1 MSKIFCIFVS
11 VNQQVDIGK
20 YLEEFRA
27 EVGRLNKTVNEL
39 TVENAR
45 LNRRIEALNVEI
57 RALKYENK
65 DLRERLSKYE
75 DPQPPKNS
83 SNSSVPPSKEG
94 FGDEIKRRTSSLRE
108 KSGKKPGG
116 QPGHKGN
123 TRLMSDQPDETED
136 IQPNYCRECGRE
148 LSGIEGKEEYR
159 EECVGVRIIPVIK
172 RIRFLNKTCTCGC
185 CNRVEYTKRKNPV
198 YLSSEIR
205 ALVVYLNIVM
215 CMPYNR
221 IISFL
226 HDVMH
231 IDISE
236 GSIRNFIEDAGGK
249 ADAICDRIATELVKS
264 PVAGADES
272 GFYVNG
278 KLNWAWIL
286 QNPKLTLTW
295 IAKGRGAKEMD
306 DRFGPNALE
315 NTVLTTDRHSA
326 YFTMNVKGHQI
337 CIPHLLRN
345 LNYLNELDKNQNW
358 SSRLQELLKKAVHWR
373 NTNPETIADTST
385 WMESLDKLLNENL
398 DKFKK
403 PFRQIRNSLRKLK
416 DHVFYFLKDPRVPS
430 HNNASEGGIRILKV
444 KQKRSGGFR
453 SQTGAE
459 DFMAIHS
466 VADTAKKN
474 DVSRWDTIL
483 ELVRQTNLVS
493 VPLL

>member
-1 MSKIFCIFVS
+1 M
-11 VNQQVDIGK
+11 NQQVDIEK
-20 YLEEFRA
+20 YLEEFRS
-27 EVGRLNKTVNEL
+27 EIGSLNKTVKDL
-39 TVENAR
+39 SDDNAR
-45 LNRRIEALNVEI
+45 LNRRVEALNVEN
-57 RALKYENK
+57 A
-65 DLRERLSKYE
+65 DLRKRLSKYE
-75 DPQPPKNS
+75 NPEPPKNS
-83 SNSSVPPSKEG
+83 GNSSVPPSKERM
-94 FGDEIKRRTSSLRE
+94 GDEIKRRTSSLRE
-108 KSGKKPGG
+108 ESGRKSGG
-116 QPGHKGN
+116 QPGHEGK
-123 TRLMSDQPDETED
+123 TRKMSEQPDETEN

-148 LSGIEGKEEYR
+148 LSDIDGVEEYH
-159 EECVGVRIIPVIK
+159 EECVGVRITPVIK
-172 RIRFLNKTCTCGC
+172 RFRFLKKTCTCGC
-185 CNRVEYTKRKNPV
+185 CNRVEYTRRKNPV

-221 IISFL
+221 IKSFL
-226 HDVMH
+226 HDVMR

-236 GSIRNFIEDAGGK
+236 GSIRNFIEDAGDK
-249 ADAICDRIATELVKS
+249 ADAICDRIASELVRS

-286 QNPKLTLTW
+286 QNPRLTLTW

-306 DRFGPNALE
+306 DRFGPDALE

-326 YFTMNVKGHQI
+326 YFSMKVKGHQI
-337 CIPHLLRN
+337 CIAHLLRN
-345 LNYLNELDKNQNW
+345 LNWLNELDKNQDW
-358 SSRLQELLKKAVHWR
+358 SSRLQELLRKAVHWR
-373 NTNPETIADTST
+373 NENPETVADTTT
-385 WMESLDKLLNENL
+385 WMESLDNLLNENL
-398 DKFKK
+398 DKFRK

-416 DHVFYFLKDPRVPS
+416 DHVFHFLKDPMVPS

-474 DVSRWDTIL
+474 NFSRWNAIL
-483 ELVRQTNLVS
+483 ALV
-493 VPLL
+493 

>member
-11 VNQQVDIGK
+11 VNQQVDIEK
-20 YLEEFRA
+20 YLEEFRS
-27 EVGRLNKTVNEL
+27 EIVNLNKTVKDL
-39 TVENAR
+39 SDDNAR
-45 LNRRIEALNVEI
+45 LNRRVEALNVDNN
-57 RALKYENK
+57 ALKKENA

-83 SNSSVPPSKEG
+83 GNSSVPPSKERM
-94 FGDEIKRRTSSLRE
+94 GDEIKRRTSSLRV

-116 QPGHKGN
+116 QPGHEGN
-123 TRLMSDQPDETED
+123 TRMMSPQPDETENME
-136 IQPNYCRECGRE
+136 PNYCRECGRE
-148 LSGIEGKEEYR
+148 LSDIDGVEEYR
-159 EECVGVRIIPVIK
+159 EECVGVRITPVVK
-172 RIRFLNKTCTCGC
+172 RLRFLNKTCTCGC
-185 CNRVEYTKRKNPV
+185 CNRVEYTRRKNPV

-221 IISFL
+221 IKSFL
-226 HDVMH
+226 HDVMS

-236 GSIRNFIEDAGGK
+236 GSIRNFTEDAGDK
-249 ADAICDRIATELVKS
+249 ADAICERIASELVKS

-286 QNPKLTLTW
+286 QNPRLTLTW
-295 IAKGRGAKEMD
+295 IANGRGAKEMD
-306 DRFGPNALE
+306 DRFGKDALE

-326 YFTMNVKGHQI
+326 YFSMKVKGHQI
-337 CIPHLLRN
+337 CIAHLLRN

-358 SSRLQELLKKAVHWR
+358 SSRLQELLRKAVHWR
-373 NTNPETIADTST
+373 NTNPETAADTSI

-403 PFRQIRNSLRKLK
+403 PFRQLRNSLRKLK
-416 DHVFYFLKDPRVPS
+416 DHVFHFLKDPRVPS

-474 DVSRWDTIL
+474 DFSRWDAIL
-483 ELVRQTNLVS
+483 ALV
-493 VPLL
+493 

>member
-1 MSKIFCIFVS
+1 MLIHLHMSKIFCIFVS

-94 FGDEIKRRTSSLRE
+94 FGAEIKRRTSSLRE

-123 TRLMSDQPDETED
+123 TRLMSGQPDKTED

-236 GSIRNFIEDAGGK
+236 GSIRNFIEDAGDK

-358 SSRLQELLKKAVHWR
+358 SSRLQDLLKKAVHWR

-474 DVSRWDTIL
+474 DFSRWDAIL
-483 ELVRQTNLVS
+483 ELV
-493 VPLL
+493 

>member
-1 MSKIFCIFVS
+1 MSKTFCIFVS
-11 VNQQVDIGK
+11 VDQQVDIEK
-20 YLEEFRA
+20 YLEEFRS
-27 EVGRLNKTVNEL
+27 EIGNLNKTVKDL
-39 TVENAR
+39 SDDNAR
-45 LNRRIEALNVEI
+45 LNRRVEALNVDNN
-57 RALKYENK
+57 ALKKENA

-75 DPQPPKNS
+75 APRPPKNS
-83 SNSSVPPSKEG
+83 GNSSVPPSKERM
-94 FGDEIKRRTSSLRE
+94 GDEIKRRTSSLRV

-116 QPGHKGN
+116 QPGHEGN
-123 TRLMSDQPDETED
+123 TRMISPQPDETQD
-136 IQPNYCRECGRE
+136 MQPNYCRECGRE
-148 LSGIEGKEEYR
+148 LSDIDGVEEYR
-159 EECVGVRIIPVIK
+159 EECVGVRITPVVK
-172 RIRFLNKTCTCGC
+172 RLRFFNKTCTCGC
-185 CNRVEYTKRKNPV
+185 CNRVEYTRRKNPV

-221 IISFL
+221 IKSFL
-226 HDVMH
+226 HDVMN

-236 GSIRNFIEDAGGK
+236 GSIRNFTEDAGDK
-249 ADAICDRIATELVKS
+249 ADAICERIASELVKS

-306 DRFGPNALE
+306 DRFGKDALE

-326 YFTMNVKGHQI
+326 YFSMKVKGHQI
-337 CIPHLLRN
+337 CIAHLLRN

-358 SSRLQELLKKAVHWR
+358 SSRLQELLRKAVHWR
-373 NTNPETIADTST
+373 NTNPETAADTST

-403 PFRQIRNSLRKLK
+403 PFRQLRNSLRKLK
-416 DHVFYFLKDPRVPS
+416 DHVFHFLKDPRVPS

-474 DVSRWDTIL
+474 DFSRWDAIL
-483 ELVRQTNLVS
+483 ALV
-493 VPLL
+493 

>member
-1 MSKIFCIFVS
+1 M
-11 VNQQVDIGK
+11 
-20 YLEEFRA
+20 
-27 EVGRLNKTVNEL
+27 
-39 TVENAR
+39 
-45 LNRRIEALNVEI
+45 
-57 RALKYENK
+57 
-65 DLRERLSKYE
+65 
-75 DPQPPKNS
+75 
-83 SNSSVPPSKEG
+83 PPSKEG

-116 QPGHKGN
+116 QPGHEGN
-123 TRLMSDQPDETED
+123 TRLMSGQPDETED

-172 RIRFLNKTCTCGC
+172 RLRFLNKTCTCGC

-278 KLNWAWIL
+278 NLNWAWIL

-358 SSRLQELLKKAVHWR
+358 SSRLQDLLKKSRALAKHKSR
-373 NTNPETIADTST
+373 DHSRY
-385 WMESLDKLLNENL
+385 LNL
-398 DKFKK
+398 DGKS
-403 PFRQIRNSLRKLK
+403 RQ
-416 DHVFYFLKDPRVPS
+416 
-430 HNNASEGGIRILKV
+430 AS
-444 KQKRSGGFR
+444 Q
-453 SQTGAE
+453 
-459 DFMAIHS
+459 
-466 VADTAKKN
+466 
-474 DVSRWDTIL
+474 
-483 ELVRQTNLVS
+483 
-493 VPLL
+493 

>member
-1 MSKIFCIFVS
+1 MLIFLLMSKIFCIFAS
-11 VNQQVDIGK
+11 VNQQVDIEK
-20 YLEEFRA
+20 YLEEFRS
-27 EVGRLNKTVNEL
+27 EIGNLNKVIKDL
-39 TVENAR
+39 SDDNAR
-45 LNRRIEALNVEI
+45 LNRRVEALNVENN
-57 RALKYENK
+57 ALKKENA

-83 SNSSVPPSKEG
+83 GNSSVPPSKERM
-94 FGDEIKRRTSSLRE
+94 GDEIKRRTSSLRV

-116 QPGHKGN
+116 QPGHEGN
-123 TRLMSDQPDETED
+123 TRMMSPRPDETED
-136 IQPNYCRECGRE
+136 MQPNYCRECGRE
-148 LSGIEGKEEYR
+148 LSDIDGVEEYR
-159 EECVGVRIIPVIK
+159 EECVGVRITPVVK
-172 RIRFLNKTCTCGC
+172 RLRFLNKTCTCGY
-185 CNRVEYTKRKNPV
+185 CNRVEYTRRKNPV

-221 IISFL
+221 IKSFL
-226 HDVMH
+226 HDVMG

-236 GSIRNFIEDAGGK
+236 GSIRNFTEDAGDK
-249 ADAICDRIATELVKS
+249 ADAICERIASELVKS

-306 DRFGPNALE
+306 DRFGKDALE

-326 YFTMNVKGHQI
+326 YFSMKVKGHQI
-337 CIPHLLRN
+337 CIAHLLRN

-358 SSRLQELLKKAVHWR
+358 SSRLQELLRKAVHWR
-373 NTNPETIADTST
+373 NTNPETAADTST

-403 PFRQIRNSLRKLK
+403 PFRQLRNSLRKLK
-416 DHVFYFLKDPRVPS
+416 DHVFHFLKDPRVPS

-474 DVSRWDTIL
+474 DFSRWDAIL
-483 ELVRQTNLVS
+483 ALV
-493 VPLL
+493 

>member
-11 VNQQVDIGK
+11 VNQQVDIEK

-94 FGDEIKRRTSSLRE
+94 FGAEIKRRTSSLRE

-116 QPGHKGN
+116 QPGHEGN

-236 GSIRNFIEDAGGK
+236 GSIRNFIEDAGDK

-358 SSRLQELLKKAVHWR
+358 SSRLQDLLKKAVHWR

-398 DKFKK
+398 DNFKK

-474 DVSRWDTIL
+474 DFSRWDAIL
-483 ELVRQTNLVS
+483 ELV
-493 VPLL
+493 

>member
-1 MSKIFCIFVS
+1 MLIFLLMSKIFCIFVS
-11 VNQQVDIGK
+11 VNQQVDIEK
-20 YLEEFRA
+20 YLEEFRS
-27 EVGRLNKTVNEL
+27 EIVNLNKTVKDL
-39 TVENAR
+39 SDDNAR
-45 LNRRIEALNVEI
+45 LNRRVEALNVDNN
-57 RALKYENK
+57 ALKKENA

-83 SNSSVPPSKEG
+83 GNSSVPPSKERM
-94 FGDEIKRRTSSLRE
+94 GDEIKRRTSSLRV

-116 QPGHKGN
+116 QPGHEGN
-123 TRLMSDQPDETED
+123 TRMMSPQPDETENME
-136 IQPNYCRECGRE
+136 PNYCRECGRE
-148 LSGIEGKEEYR
+148 LSDIDGVEEYR
-159 EECVGVRIIPVIK
+159 EECVGVRITPVVK
-172 RIRFLNKTCTCGC
+172 RLRFLNKTCTCGC
-185 CNRVEYTKRKNPV
+185 CNRVEYTRRKNPV

-221 IISFL
+221 IKSFL
-226 HDVMH
+226 HDVMS

-236 GSIRNFIEDAGGK
+236 GSIRNFTEDAGDK
-249 ADAICDRIATELVKS
+249 ADAICERIASELVKS

-286 QNPKLTLTW
+286 QNPRLTLTW
-295 IAKGRGAKEMD
+295 IANGRGAKEMD
-306 DRFGPNALE
+306 DRFGKDALE

-326 YFTMNVKGHQI
+326 YFSMKVKGHQI
-337 CIPHLLRN
+337 CIAHLLRN

-358 SSRLQELLKKAVHWR
+358 SSRLQELLRKAVHWR
-373 NTNPETIADTST
+373 NTNPETAADTSI

-403 PFRQIRNSLRKLK
+403 PFRQLRNSLRKLK
-416 DHVFYFLKDPRVPS
+416 DHVFHFLKDPRVPS

-474 DVSRWDTIL
+474 DFSRWDAIL
-483 ELVRQTNLVS
+483 ALV
-493 VPLL
+493 

>member
-1 MSKIFCIFVS
+1 MLIFLLISKIFCTFVS
-11 VNQQVDIGK
+11 VNQQVDIEK
-20 YLEEFRA
+20 YLEEFRS
-27 EVGRLNKTVNEL
+27 EIGNLNKTVKDL
-39 TVENAR
+39 LDDNAR
-45 LNRRIEALNVEI
+45 LNRRVEALNVDNN
-57 RALKYENK
+57 ALKKENA

-83 SNSSVPPSKEG
+83 GNSSVPPSKERM
-94 FGDEIKRRTSSLRE
+94 GDEIKRRTSSLRV

-116 QPGHKGN
+116 QPGHEGN
-123 TRLMSDQPDETED
+123 TRMISPQPDETQD
-136 IQPNYCRECGRE
+136 MQPNYCRECGRE
-148 LSGIEGKEEYR
+148 LSDIDGVEEYR
-159 EECVGVRIIPVIK
+159 EECVGVRITPVVK
-172 RIRFLNKTCTCGC
+172 RLRFLNKTCTCGC
-185 CNRVEYTKRKNPV
+185 CNRVEYTRRKNPV

-221 IISFL
+221 IKSFL
-226 HDVMH
+226 HDVMRT
-231 IDISE
+231 DISE
-236 GSIRNFIEDAGGK
+236 GSIRNFIEDAGDK
-249 ADAICDRIATELVKS
+249 ADAICGRIASELVKS

-286 QNPKLTLTW
+286 QNTKLTLTW

-306 DRFGPNALE
+306 DRFGKDALE

-326 YFTMNVKGHQI
+326 YFSMKVKGHQI
-337 CIPHLLRN
+337 CIAHLLRN

-358 SSRLQELLKKAVHWR
+358 SSRLQELLRKAVHWR
-373 NTNPETIADTST
+373 NTNPETAADTST

-403 PFRQIRNSLRKLK
+403 PFRQLRNSLRKLK
-416 DHVFYFLKDPRVPS
+416 DHVFHFLKDPRVPS

-474 DVSRWDTIL
+474 DFSRWDTIL
-483 ELVRQTNLVS
+483 ALV
-493 VPLL
+493 

>member
-11 VNQQVDIGK
+11 VNQQVDIEK

-236 GSIRNFIEDAGGK
+236 GSIRNFIEDAGDK

-373 NTNPETIADTST
+373 KTNPETIADTST

-474 DVSRWDTIL
+474 DFSRWDAIL
-483 ELVRQTNLVS
+483 VLV
-493 VPLL
+493 

>member
-1 MSKIFCIFVS
+1 MLIFLLISKIFCTFVS
-11 VNQQVDIGK
+11 VNQQVDIEK
-20 YLEEFRA
+20 YLEEFRS
-27 EVGRLNKTVNEL
+27 EIGNLNKTVKDL
-39 TVENAR
+39 LDDNAR
-45 LNRRIEALNVEI
+45 LNRRVEALNVDNN
-57 RALKYENK
+57 ALKKENA

-83 SNSSVPPSKEG
+83 GNSSVPPSKERM
-94 FGDEIKRRTSSLRE
+94 GDEIKRRTSSLRV

-116 QPGHKGN
+116 QPGHEGN
-123 TRLMSDQPDETED
+123 TRMISPQPDETQD
-136 IQPNYCRECGRE
+136 MQPNYCRECGRE
-148 LSGIEGKEEYR
+148 LSDIDGVEEYR
-159 EECVGVRIIPVIK
+159 EECVGVRITPVVK
-172 RIRFLNKTCTCGC
+172 RLRFLNKTCTCGC
-185 CNRVEYTKRKNPV
+185 CNRVEYTRRKNPV

-221 IISFL
+221 IKSFL
-226 HDVMH
+226 HDVMRT
-231 IDISE
+231 DISE
-236 GSIRNFIEDAGGK
+236 GSIRNFIEDAGDK
-249 ADAICDRIATELVKS
+249 ADAICGRIASELVKS

-306 DRFGPNALE
+306 DRFGKDALE

-326 YFTMNVKGHQI
+326 YFSMKVKGHQI
-337 CIPHLLRN
+337 CIAHLLRN

-358 SSRLQELLKKAVHWR
+358 SSRLQELLRKAVYWR
-373 NTNPETIADTST
+373 NTNPETAADTST

-403 PFRQIRNSLRKLK
+403 PFRQLRNSLRKLK
-416 DHVFYFLKDPRVPS
+416 DHVFHFLKDPRVPS

-474 DVSRWDTIL
+474 DFSRWDTIL
-483 ELVRQTNLVS
+483 ALV
-493 VPLL
+493 